1 MGATVTANNQTVV
14 HKDSGG
20 TVVTSP
26 DVCKTQVGIAVMP
39 IPYVNTARSSDTS
52 QGSSTVTMD
61 GNPVMLS
68 TSVFSTSSGDEPGAI
83 GGVASGVNQGKA
95 RFITTSNDVIVN
107 GKPVGR
113 RADLMISNLSAS
125 GNTPP
130 AALQQPNVSA
140 EPKDNDGYV
149 LSAIPEFKHPNAVTS
164 EPDQPRLNLP
174 YTVSG
179 PETFQYRDKD
189 LYQFVQRKMAQ
200 AGTYSFKIDDFQRE
214 DKPITQEVKDKQP
227 V

>member
-26 DVCKTQVGIAVMP
+26 DVCKTQVGNAVVL
-39 IPYVNTARSSDTS
+39 IPYVNTAKSSDTA
-52 QGSSTVTMD
+52 QGSTTVTMD
-61 GNPVMLS
+61 GNPTMLS
-68 TSVFSTSSGDEPGAI
+68 TSVFSTSSGDEPGKI
-83 GGVASGVNQGKA
+83 GGVASGTNTGKA
-95 RFITTSNDVIVN
+95 RFVTTSNDVTVE

-113 RADLMISNLSAS
+113 RTDLMISNLSGS

-130 AALQQPNVSA
+130 AALQQPNA
-140 EPKDNDGYV
+140 GADPKDNDGYV
-149 LSAIPEFKHPNAVTS
+149 LLAIPTFKHPNVVTGEADS
-164 EPDQPRLNLP
+164 PRSNLP

-179 PETFQYRDKD
+179 PETYQYQEKD
-189 LYQFVQRKMAQ
+189 LYQKVDRKMAQ
-200 AGTYSFKIDDFQRE
+200 PGTYSFEIKDFLIE
-214 DKPITQEVKDKQP
+214 DRPITQDAKNKQP

>member
-26 DVCKTQVGIAVMP
+26 DVCQTKIGIAVVP
-39 IPYVNTARSSDTS
+39 IPYVNTAKSSDMAK
-52 QGSSTVTMD
+52 GSSTVTMD

-68 TSVFSTSSGDEPGAI
+68 TSVFSTSRGDEPGTI

-95 RFITTSNDVIVN
+95 RFVTTSSDVIVN

-113 RADLMISNLSAS
+113 RVDLMISNLSAS

-130 AALQQPNVSA
+130 SALQQSNVAA
-140 EPKDNDGYV
+140 EAKDNDGYV
-149 LSAIPEFKHPNAVTS
+149 LTAILDFKHPNSVTEDS
-164 EPDQPRLNLP
+164 DPAHLNLP

-179 PETFQYRDKD
+179 PETFQYSDKD

-200 AGTYSFKIDDFQRE
+200 PGTYSFKIEDFKLE
-214 DKPITQEVKDKQP
+214 DRPITQEVKYKQP

>member
-26 DVCKTQVGIAVMP
+26 DVCKTQVGSSVVP
-39 IPYVNTARSSDTS
+39 IPYVNTAKSSDTA
-52 QGSSTVTMD
+52 QGSTTVTMN

-68 TSVFSTSSGDEPGAI
+68 TSVFSTSSGDEPGKI
-83 GGVASGVNQGKA
+83 GGVASGTNKGKA
-95 RFITTSNDVIVN
+95 KFVTASNDVTVN

-113 RADLMISNLSAS
+113 RMDLMISNLSAS

-130 AALQQPNVSA
+130 AALQQSNA
-140 EPKDNDGYV
+140 GAKAKDNDGYI
-149 LSAIPEFKHPNAVTS
+149 LSVILEFKHPNVVTG
-164 EPDQPRLNLP
+164 EQDQPRLNLP

-179 PETFQYRDKD
+179 PTTFQYKEKD
-189 LYQFVQRKMAQ
+189 IYQVIDRKVAQ
-200 AGTYSFKIDDFQRE
+200 PGSYSFKIEDFQLADR
-214 DKPITQEVKDKQP
+214 PITQESKNKQP